1 MTVLEGERLKNDATG
16 TVVLRF
22 APTAFAAGSFSL
34 PAAAAAERV
43 KVVAVGLV
51 TGWAML
57 HRRRRLDEDV
67 WQVTLSLLTP
77 YAAHLLAERL
87 HCSGVSVVESCGI
100 LLGAKLPMQLSLRHA
115 RTMPSTRHLCSGP
128 VWGALLTW
136 QNIERCNV
144 IGLIAAWPSV

>member
-1 MTVLEGERLKNDATG
+1 MTVLEGERLENDVTR

-34 PAAAAAERV
+34 PVAAAAERV

-57 HRRRRLDEDV
+57 HWRRRLDEDV
-67 WQVTLSLLTP
+67 WQVALSLLTP
-77 YAAHLLAERL
+77 YAPHLFAVRL
-87 HCSGVSVVESCGI
+87 HCSGVLVVESCGN
-100 LLGAKLPMQLSLRHA
+100 LLGAKFPMQLSLRHA
-115 RTMPSTRHLCSGP
+115 RTMPTMCHLGSEP
-128 VWGALLTW
+128 VRGALLTS

>member
-77 YAAHLLAERL
+77 YAAHLLAEA
-87 HCSGVSVVESCGI
+87 GVKTF
-100 LLGAKLPMQLSLRHA
+100 L
-115 RTMPSTRHLCSGP
+115 
-128 VWGALLTW
+128 
-136 QNIERCNV
+136 
-144 IGLIAAWPSV
+144 

>member
-87 HCSGVSVVESCGI
+87 HGSGVSVVEACGI

-128 VWGALLTW
+128 VWGALLTS

>member
-77 YAAHLLAERL
+77 HAPHLLAVRL
-87 HCSGVSVVESCGI
+87 HCSGVLVVESCGN

-115 RTMPSTRHLCSGP
+115 RTMPATRHLCSRP
-128 VWGALLTW
+128 VGGA
-136 QNIERCNV
+136 
-144 IGLIAAWPSV
+144 